1 MSKSLIDL
9 AFINK
14 ILGLP
19 MLVLISLLSSAFC
32 LVWVVLDPS
41 FSSVAAFL
49 ASLVVL
55 FTFIYQKKTS
65 SNNQVQQIKKGFGI
79 QAGRDV
85 NIGGKQ
91 GRDEDAR

>member
-1 MSKSLIDL
+1 
-9 AFINK
+9 
-14 ILGLP
+14 

-49 ASLVVL
+49 ASIVVV
-55 FTFIYQKKTS
+55 FTFIYQKRS
-65 SNNQVQQIKKGFGI
+65 SRNTQRQQVKNGLGI

-85 NIGGKQ
+85 NIGQ
-91 GRDEDAR
+91 

>member
-1 MSKSLIDL
+1 MLI
-9 AFINK
+9 
-14 ILGLP
+14 
-19 MLVLISLLSSAFC
+19 LISLLSSAFC

-49 ASLVVL
+49 ASIVGV
-55 FTFIYQKKTS
+55 FTFIYQKRS
-65 SNNQVQQIKKGFGI
+65 SPSTQKQQVKNGFGI

-91 GRDEDAR
+91 EGDEDAR